1 MKIKLKRVRE
11 QVIVITGA
19 TSGIGLATAKQA
31 AKRGASVVL
40 NARAEEDLQIVAKE
54 INEIGGQ
61 VAYAAGD
68 VADIENV
75 RRLAQTAIHEF
86 GRIDTWVNNA
96 GVSIY
101 GLLEEVALIDA
112 RRLFDTNYWGTVHG
126 SLVALEHLK
135 SYGGALIN
143 VGSELSETV
152 IPLQGHYNASK
163 HAVKGFTETLRIEL
177 EKEKAP
183 VSVTLVEPSAIDTPY
198 PEHAKNYMD
207 VEPTHQPPVYAP
219 ELVANAILHCAS
231 HQHRTVRVGAG
242 AKAFTL
248 IEKVAPAL
256 GDRIKVATTFEGS
269 RTDEPARYDDTLF
282 EPRPGDP
289 RVRGRY
295 RGHVMKTSVS
305 TAATL
310 RPIPAILAAAT
321 IGVGLA
327 YAVRS
332 WRED

>member
-1 MKIKLKRVRE
+1 MKINLKPVRD

-40 NARAEEDLQIVAKE
+40 NARAEEDLQIVAQE
-54 INEIGGQ
+54 INEIGSQ

-68 VADIENV
+68 VADIEAV
-75 RRLAQTAIHEF
+75 RNLAQTAIREF

-112 RRLFDTNYWGTVHG
+112 RRLFETNYWGTVHG
-126 SLVALEHLK
+126 SLVALEYLK
-135 SYGGALIN
+135 TFGGALIN

-163 HAVKGFTETLRIEL
+163 HALKGFTETLRIEL
-177 EKEKAP
+177 EKERSP

-231 HQHRTVRVGAG
+231 HPHRTVRVGAG

-256 GDRIKVATTFEGS
+256 GDKIKVATTFEGS

-289 RVRGRY
+289 RVRGNYKGR
-295 RGHVMKTSVS
+295 VMKRSISTS
-305 TAATL
+305 ATL
-310 RPIPAILAAAT
+310 RPIPALLAAAT
-321 IGVGLA
+321 LGAGIA
-327 YAVRS
+327 YAVRTL
-332 WRED
+332 REE

>member
-1 MKIKLKRVRE
+1 MKIHLKRVPD

-19 TSGIGLATAKQA
+19 TSGIGLATARSA

-40 NARAEEDLQIVAKE
+40 NARAEEDLRIVAAE
-54 INEIGGQ
+54 IAEMGAQ
-61 VAYAAGD
+61 VAYSAGD
-68 VADIENV
+68 VADIEVV
-75 RRLAQTAIHEF
+75 RQLAATAIREF

-101 GLLEEVALIDA
+101 GLLEEVSISDA
-112 RRLFDTNYWGTVHG
+112 RRLFDTNYWGMVQG

-135 SYGGALIN
+135 SAGGALIN

-163 HAVKGFTETLRIEL
+163 HALKGFTETLRLEL
-177 EKEKAP
+177 EKEAAP

-219 ELVANAILHCAS
+219 EIVANAILHCAS

-248 IEKVAPAL
+248 IEKVVPGL
-256 GDRIKVATTFEGS
+256 GDRLKVASTFEGT
-269 RTDEPARYDDTLF
+269 RTHEPARDQNTLF
-282 EPRPGDP
+282 EARPGDP
-289 RVRGRY
+289 RVHGRY
-295 RGHVMKTSVS
+295 RGHVMKQSWS
-305 TAATL
+305 TTATL
-310 RPIPAILAAAT
+310 RPLPTILAAAT

-327 YAVRS
+327 YAFRY
-332 WRED
+332 RRDN

>member
-1 MKIKLKRVRE
+1 MKIQLKRVRD

-19 TSGIGLATAKQA
+19 TSGIGLATAIAA

-40 NARAEEDLQIVAKE
+40 NARAEEDLKVVAKE
-54 INEIGGQ
+54 IDQIGGQ
-61 VAYAAGD
+61 VAYYAGD
-68 VADIENV
+68 VAELEVV
-75 RRLAQTAIHEF
+75 RNLAQTALREF

-101 GLLEEVALIDA
+101 GLLEQVSLADA
-112 RRLFDTNYWGTVHG
+112 RRLFDTNYWGTMHG
-126 SLVALEHLK
+126 SLVALETLK
-135 SYGGALIN
+135 KNGGALIN

-256 GDRIKVATTFEGS
+256 GDRIKVATTFDGS
-269 RTDEPARYDDTLF
+269 RTNEPARDDDTLF
-282 EPRPGDP
+282 EPRPGDV

-295 RGHVMKTSVS
+295 KGHVMKTSVS

-310 RPIPAILAAAT
+310 RPIPALLAAAT
-321 IGVGLA
+321 LGVGIA
-327 YAVRS
+327 YAVRTI
-332 WRED
+332 REI

>member
-1 MKIKLKRVRE
+1 MKIELKAVRD

-19 TSGIGLATAKQA
+19 TSGIGLATALAA

-40 NARAEEDLQIVAKE
+40 NARSAEDLRTVAME
-54 INEIGGQ
+54 IGELGGQ

-68 VADIENV
+68 VADMEVV
-75 RRLAQTAIHEF
+75 REVARTAIREF

-101 GLLEEVALIDA
+101 GLLEEVTIADA
-112 RRLFDTNYWGTVHG
+112 RRLFDTNYWGTVQG

-135 SYGGALIN
+135 ESGGALIN

-163 HAVKGFTETLRIEL
+163 HALKGFTETLRIEL

-219 ELVANAILHCAS
+219 EIVANAILHCAS
-231 HQHRTVRVGAG
+231 HAHRTVRVGAG

-248 IEKVAPAL
+248 IEKVLPAL

-269 RTDEPARYDDTLF
+269 RTDEPAREEDTLF
-282 EPRPGDP
+282 KARPGDP
-289 RVRGRY
+289 RVRGNY
-295 RGHVMKTSVS
+295 KGHVMKQSWS

-310 RPIPAILAAAT
+310 RPIPTILAAAT

-327 YAVRS
+327 YAVKS
-332 WRED
+332 WRES

>member
-1 MKIKLKRVRE
+1 MKIQLKPVRD

-40 NARAEEDLQIVAKE
+40 NARAEADLQAVASE
-54 INEIGGQ
+54 IGELGGQ

-68 VADIENV
+68 VADEAVV
-75 RRLAQTAIHEF
+75 RQLADTAIREF

-101 GLLEEVALIDA
+101 GLLEEVTMEDA
-112 RRLFDTNYWGTVHG
+112 RRLFDTNYWGIVQG
-126 SLVALEHLK
+126 SLVALQHLK
-135 SYGGALIN
+135 TNGGALIN

-163 HAVKGFTETLRIEL
+163 HAIKGFTETLRIEL

-219 ELVANAILHCAS
+219 EIVANAILRCAS
-231 HQHRTVRVGAG
+231 HPHRTVRVGAG

-269 RTDEPARYDDTLF
+269 RTNEPARDDDTLYAA
-282 EPRPGDP
+282 RPGNP
-289 RVRGRY
+289 RVRGKY
-295 RGHVMKTSVS
+295 KGHVMKQSWS

-310 RPIPAILAAAT
+310 RPIPAVLAAAT

-327 YAVRS
+327 YAMRS
-332 WRED
+332 LRED